1 MLKQLEIANFA
12 LIENVSLDFK
22 SGFTSMTGETGAGKS
37 ILLKALG
44 LLMGERADTAVVK
57 GAEKKCVLEA
67 VFNIE
72 PLGLKTFFHS
82 HDLDYEA
89 SCIVRREITTSGK
102 SRAFVNDTPVSIAI
116 LKELGS
122 HLIAIHT
129 QHQTLQ
135 VLTTA
140 FQTEVLDHFAGI
152 ASEVEAYQVV
162 YKEYQAAKN
171 KWFELQLKE
180 KENRKEKDYLAYL
193 IEELSVL
200 RLEKI
205 DLENLESQALRLEN
219 SEKINQS
226 LSFARSVFENDSFSP
241 AIGIKT
247 LIECF
252 DELKQYDE
260 NFAAISARLLSL
272 KIELDDIEAEVNRL
286 DTDPDIDPEEASQIQ
301 EKIEAINALLFK
313 HNLQKIDQLLALQQQ
328 LTKDLDTIAT
338 VEQDLAAYEKKVKT
352 LEKELSTSAQS
363 ISQKRKAAQPKLCQ
377 KVGQVLEQLSM
388 KNAELDILI
397 DPLEKAGPTGID
409 QIDFQFKTNMGGQ
422 FAPLKKIAS
431 GGELSR
437 LMVALLSILS
447 EKKNLPTLIFDEID
461 TGVSG
466 EVAGKMAHLFQN
478 MGKSIQLIAITHLPQ
493 VAGKAAQQLHVHK
506 EINNKKTVTRVEE
519 INQDQRINVLAGMM
533 SAGEITAIAK
543 ENAAN
548 LLITKE

>member
-12 LIENVSLDFK
+12 LIENVALDFK

-44 LLMGERADTAVVK
+44 LLMGERADTAVIK

-72 PLGLKTFFHS
+72 SLRLQAFFES
-82 HDLDYEA
+82 HDLDYET

-102 SRAFVNDTPVSIAI
+102 SRAFVNDTPVAIAV
-116 LKELGS
+116 LKDLGE

-152 ASEVEAYQVV
+152 ASEVEAYQTI
-162 YKEYQAAKN
+162 YKEYQDAKN

-193 IEELSVL
+193 IEELSTL
-200 RLEKI
+200 KLEKI
-205 DLENLESQALRLEN
+205 DLPNLENQASRLEN
-219 SEKINQS
+219 AEKINQS
-226 LSFARSVFENDSFSP
+226 LAFARSVFENDSFSP

-260 NFAAISARLLSL
+260 SFASISARLLSL
-272 KIELDDIEAEVNRL
+272 KIELDDIETEVNRL
-286 DTDPDIDPEEASQIQ
+286 DTDPDIDPEEAIQIQ
-301 EKIEAINALLFK
+301 EKLEAINTLLFK
-313 HNLQKIDQLLALQQQ
+313 HNLQEIDQLVELQKQ
-328 LTKDLDTIAT
+328 LINDLNTIAT
-338 VEQDLAAYEKKVKT
+338 VEEDLAAYDKKVKELSKT
-352 LEKELSTSAQS
+352 LSTSAQN
-363 ISQKRKAAQPKLCQ
+363 ISKKRNAAQSKLCQ

-388 KNAELDILI
+388 KNAELKIVI
-397 DPLEKAGPTGID
+397 DSLPQPGPTGID
-409 QIDFQFKTNMGGQ
+409 LIDFQFKTNMGGQ

-466 EVAGKMAHLFQN
+466 EVAGKMASLFQS
-478 MGKSIQLIAITHLPQ
+478 MGNSIQVLAITHLPQ

-506 EINNKKTVTRVEE
+506 EIKNKKTVTRVEE
-519 INQDQRINVLAGMM
+519 INRNQRINVLAGMM
-533 SAGEITAIAK
+533 SAGEITDVAK

-548 LLITKE
+548 LLTS